1 MKFRTY
7 VAVHTAL
14 FVLTAP
20 ILLRS
25 PVVRADDS
33 APKID
38 YTNPPQ
44 GVFADDWMR
53 IELEG
58 IGKVGYAHSEFSRQ
72 DDQIHSSTLLSIQLA
87 RAGQN
92 VKIGVLQSAVET
104 LAGAPESFSHQMDMS
119 VAKMSVEGRI
129 ENGKVTVTS
138 NQLGQS
144 MTDVHDYP
152 EGAVMSWG
160 ALLRQHKEGYKPGT
174 TYTIKTYDPATAVNA
189 ALDLTVNIVGPEKIS
204 IDGKETDAIL
214 TKQIMKLPQ
223 FPDGVQTKAW
233 LDAEGNVLR
242 TNVQMAGM
250 NMVMTRTTRTD
261 ALGQFDPPEFFMPTT
276 IAIKQRIDR
285 DAVKRIEYVIRSK
298 NPNIQLPDIPYTSMQ
313 KSKRNEDGS
322 LFVRVQRLDRN
333 RVEHEGGLSRTQG
346 FEQYLTANNMIN
358 SDDPA
363 VREMAAEAAGHALEP
378 YEICDR
384 LRKYVSKNISAKNLN
399 IGFATASE
407 VCRNREGDC
416 SEHAVLLAALGRAA
430 GMPSRVVTG
439 IVYVPVFGG
448 RDDIF
453 GFHMWTQFYIG
464 EKWVDF
470 DAALEQSDVD
480 PTHIAFSV
488 DSLDHGSL
496 GQVAF
501 PLVNVI
507 GNLDLTIENVIPE
520 EALITR
526 ESDPD
531 SDS

>member
-1 MKFRTY
+1 MKFRPQN
-7 VAVHTAL
+7 AARTAL
-14 FVLTAP
+14 FVFTALVMLHAPAVRAEETAP
-20 ILLRS
+20 K
-25 PVVRADDS
+25 V
-33 APKID
+33 D

-58 IGKVGYAHSEFSRQ
+58 IGKVGYAHSEFTRK
-72 DDQIHSSTLLSIQLA
+72 DDMIHSSTVLSIQLA

-92 VKIGVLQSAVET
+92 IKIGVLQSAAET
-104 LAGAPESFSHQMDMS
+104 FAGVPRSFSHQMDMS
-119 VAKMSVEGRI
+119 VAKMSVEGKI
-129 ENGKVTVTS
+129 EEGKVTVTS

-144 MTDVHDYP
+144 MTNVHDYP

-189 ALDLTVNIVGPEKIS
+189 ALELTVNIIGPEKIK
-204 IDGKETDAIL
+204 IDGEETDAIL
-214 TKQIMKLPQ
+214 TSQTMKLPQ

-233 LDAEGNVLR
+233 LDDEGNILR

-250 NMVMTRTTRTD
+250 NMVMTRTTQAD

-285 DAVKRIEYVIRSK
+285 DAVQRIEYVIRSK
-298 NPNIQLPDIPYTSMQ
+298 NPNIRLPDLPYTATQ

-322 LFVRVQRLDRN
+322 LFVRVQRLDRSRIEN
-333 RVEHEGGLSRTQG
+333 AEGFSRAEE
-346 FEQYLTANNMIN
+346 FKEFLTANNMIN

-363 VREMAAEAAGHALEP
+363 VREMAAEAVGHAQAP
-378 YEICDR
+378 YEIGDR
-384 LRKYVSKNISAKNLN
+384 LRKYVTENISAKNLN

-430 GMPSRVVTG
+430 GLPSRVVTG

-464 EKWVDF
+464 DTWVDF
-470 DAALEQSDVD
+470 DAALEQTDVD

-507 GNLDLTIENVIPE
+507 GNLDLTIEDVVPE

-526 ESDPD
+526 TPETDG
-531 SDS
+531 